1 MYIHK
6 NGEILPATLIFD
18 FEQITSAIVV
28 RLDETFFTKQQEYFL
43 QFDYKNKRWI
53 ELNNRHITEPVF
65 FGELLKQLNTIL
77 TQAETK
83 IIRSHTKPEQ
93 LAEKKKSSA
102 LEKNQPF
109 AQCKG
114 FLLIHI
120 PA

>member
-1 MYIHK
+1 MCFIGNHVGEFETGDIYFLGSNLPHTFQK
-6 NGEILPATLIFD
+6 NG
-18 FEQITSAIVV
+18 EQITSAIVV

-83 IIRSHTKPEQ
+83 IIRSHRKPERLQ
-93 LAEKKKSSA
+93 RRKRVL
-102 LEKNQPF
+102 
-109 AQCKG
+109 
-114 FLLIHI
+114 H
-120 PA
+120 

>member
-1 MYIHK
+1 MNMYIHK

-43 QFDYKNKRWI
+43 QFDYRNKRWI

-83 IIRSHTKPEQ
+83 IIRSHRKPERLQ
-93 LAEKKKSSA
+93 RRKRVL
-102 LEKNQPF
+102 
-109 AQCKG
+109 
-114 FLLIHI
+114 H
-120 PA
+120 